1 LCRHPVTGFQVSATR
16 ENILLIQYIPHGKPL
31 ASARGGSEVGQDLNI
46 RFSVKKG
53 FRRFPLK
60 LTVQLKVSEETNR
73 VKLLRLDELYAKYQM
88 ALKLFYNY
96 AKENQLHRLE
106 KRLKIERE
114 LQKLYYTIKESLNL
128 HSQLVQSARRDV
140 VNDIMSWLET
150 GGEYPKLSEKPLT
163 LVP

>member
-1 LCRHPVTGFQVSATR
+1 M
-16 ENILLIQYIPHGKPL
+16 
-31 ASARGGSEVGQDLNI
+31 
-46 RFSVKKG
+46 
-53 FRRFPLK
+53 K